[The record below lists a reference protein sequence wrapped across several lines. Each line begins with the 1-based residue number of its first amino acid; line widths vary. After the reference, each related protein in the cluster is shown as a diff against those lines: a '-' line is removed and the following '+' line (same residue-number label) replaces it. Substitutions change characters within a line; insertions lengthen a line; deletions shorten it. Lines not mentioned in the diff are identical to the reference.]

1 MRQSESRAACFL
13 SDRIMDQILSLCEKH
28 CPAPHGRGRERA
40 ETRKSLYLQQEI
52 DIMNWQNIIV
62 YVIGA
67 AVFAWLVRAA
77 VRSVRTRKYTQ
88 CDACGDAVCPYRVRK
103 KEEDR
108 R

>member
-1 MRQSESRAACFL
+1 
-13 SDRIMDQILSLCEKH
+13 MDQILSLCEKH
-28 CPAPHGRGRERA
+28 GPAPQVGRRERA

-67 AVFAWLVRAA
+67 VVFAWLVRAA
-77 VRSVRTRKYTQ
+77 VRSVRTRKYTK

-103 KEEDR
+103 KEGDR

>member
-1 MRQSESRAACFL
+1 MV
-13 SDRIMDQILSLCEKH
+13 
-28 CPAPHGRGRERA
+28 GRRERA

-77 VRSVRTRKYTQ
+77 VRSVRTRKYTK

-103 KEEDR
+103 KEGDR